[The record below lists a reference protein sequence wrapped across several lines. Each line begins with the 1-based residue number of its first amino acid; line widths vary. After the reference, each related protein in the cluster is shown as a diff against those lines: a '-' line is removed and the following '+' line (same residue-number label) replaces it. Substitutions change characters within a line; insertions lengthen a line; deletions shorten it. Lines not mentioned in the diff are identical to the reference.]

1 MSTPDHIATE
11 DCSIYTGLGKDPIV
25 IPKGSF
31 VRPIEYKW
39 LPKHVKEDDRWRG
52 IDNEKYVFVYTKHGI
67 VPVWRSSV
75 RKA

>member
-1 MSTPDHIATE
+1 MSTPDHITTE
-11 DCSIYTGLGKDPIV
+11 ETSIYIGGGRDPIV

-39 LPKHVKEDDRWRG
+39 LPKHVQDDPKWATYSLDRF
-52 IDNEKYVFVYTKHGI
+52 VFVYTKHGI
-67 VPVWRSSV
+67 VPIDKLSI